1 MEEKWIIKVFA
12 QEIAGEEVIDD
23 ANPSSDGNIHVI
35 GLRALPIQITLTL
48 RILGLPWRLLG

>member
-23 ANPSSDGNIHVI
+23 ATPTAIFMLSASEPS
-35 GLRALPIQITLTL
+35 LFK
-48 RILGLPWRLLG
+48 